1 MYTFWEVVWL
11 FFWGFA
17 FVAYLTV
24 LFSIISDIF
33 RDRSLNGWLKALWI
47 VFLVFLP
54 FITALVY
61 LIARGSGMA
70 ERTQERV
77 ERSNA
82 SAEQYI
88 RSVATSGGGAGASP
102 SEEIGKA
109 KALLENGTITEA
121 EFAQLK
127 SRALAH
133 TA

>member
-17 FVAYLTV
+17 FVAYLMV
-24 LFSIISDIF
+24 LFSIVSDIF
-33 RDRSLNGWLKALWI
+33 RDHALNGWLKALWI
-47 VFLVFLP
+47 IFLVFLP
-54 FITALVY
+54 FLTALVY

-70 ERTQERV
+70 ERTQDRV
-77 ERSNA
+77 ERTNA
-82 SAEQYI
+82 NAEQYI
-88 RSVATSGGGAGASP
+88 RSVATNGGSSSP

-109 KALLENGTITEA
+109 KTLLENGTITDA

-133 TA
+133 SA

>member
-24 LFSIISDIF
+24 LFSIVSDIF
-33 RDRSLNGWLKALWI
+33 RDHTLNGWLKALWI
-47 VFLVFLP
+47 IFLVFLP

-61 LIARGSGMA
+61 LIARGTGMA
-70 ERTQERV
+70 ERTQKQV

-82 SAEQYI
+82 STEKYI
-88 RSVATSGGGAGASP
+88 RSVASGGGGASP

-109 KALLENGTITEA
+109 KVLLENGTITEA

>member
-17 FVAYLTV
+17 FVAYLMV
-24 LFSIISDIF
+24 LFSIVSDIF
-33 RDRSLNGWLKALWI
+33 RDRSLNGWLKALWMI
-47 VFLVFLP
+47 FLVFLP

-77 ERSNA
+77 ERNHA
-82 SAEQYI
+82 STEQYI
-88 RSVATSGGGAGASP
+88 RSVATSGGSSGSSP
-102 SEEIGKA
+102 SEEIGRA
-109 KALLENGTITEA
+109 KTLLENGTITDA

-133 TA
+133 SA

>member
-24 LFSIISDIF
+24 LFSIVSDIF
-33 RDRSLNGWLKALWI
+33 RDHTLNGWLKALWI
-47 VFLVFLP
+47 IFLVFLP

-61 LIARGSGMA
+61 LIARGTGMA

-77 ERSNA
+77 ERNHA

-88 RSVATSGGGAGASP
+88 RSVTTNGGTASP
-102 SEEIGKA
+102 SEEIGRA
-109 KALLENGTITEA
+109 KTLLEDGTITEA